1 MGDIAPVAGAAVV
14 RHQTG
19 PIIAVLVDPGLDH
32 LAIAIG
38 IAGAHPEIFALPGA
52 AAGLRIMGKFSGAGQ
67 SRGIDGGILGQ
78 FRVPDQFRCADPCPD
93 LIMGAHHCALQAA
106 VAAGLGRHAGAG
118 LDDRDR
124 GLPVRGRRGASRNG
138 WRDQKDGAKGAD
150 NMHEVVS
157 TRKKMNGS
165 DMGPLALY
173 IHWPFCVSKCPYCD
187 FNSHVREQVDVAA
200 WQDALLADMAHEAA
214 LVPGRKLS
222 SIFFGGGTPSL
233 MPPEL
238 VEALIAAAERHWG
251 FADAI
256 EITLEANPSSV
267 EAANFHD
274 LAGAGVNRVSLG
286 LQALDEETLGFLG
299 RAHDVA
305 EGLAALNIAQRAFGR
320 VSFDLI
326 YARPGQTLD
335 AWQAELERALGFGTG
350 HLSLYQLT
358 IEPGTRF
365 ETLVRTGALVPA
377 DDDHCADLFE
387 LTRDIMTAAGLPAY
401 EISNH
406 AKPGQ
411 ESRHN
416 LTYWRYQDYVG
427 IGPGA
432 HGRRLESATERHK
445 KPENFLSAAARNGNG
460 LKVEQPLSPQT
471 RAMEALMMGLRLAEG
486 VDLEALEAKTELTAA
501 AMVDGGEVQK
511 LADMGFLLQRDG
523 RLTVRPKGMP
533 LLDALL
539 PRIISDLLRT

>member
-1 MGDIAPVAGAAVV
+1 
-14 RHQTG
+14 
-19 PIIAVLVDPGLDH
+19 
-32 LAIAIG
+32 
-38 IAGAHPEIFALPGA
+38 
-52 AAGLRIMGKFSGAGQ
+52 
-67 SRGIDGGILGQ
+67 
-78 FRVPDQFRCADPCPD
+78 
-93 LIMGAHHCALQAA
+93 
-106 VAAGLGRHAGAG
+106 
-118 LDDRDR
+118 
-124 GLPVRGRRGASRNG
+124 
-138 WRDQKDGAKGAD
+138 
-150 NMHEVVS
+150 
-157 TRKKMNGS
+157 MNGS

-251 FADAI
+251 FADDI
-256 EITLEANPSSV
+256 EITLEA
-267 EAANFHD
+267 D

-286 LQALDEETLGFLG
+286 LQALDDETLGFLG

-305 EGLAALNIAQRAFGR
+305 EGLAALDIAQRAFGR

-365 ETLVRTGALVPA
+365 ETLVRSGVLVPA

-445 KPENFLSAAARNGNG
+445 KPENFLSGVARNGSG

-486 VDLEALEAKTELTAA
+486 VDLEALEAKTGLTAA

-511 LADMGFLLQRDG
+511 LADMGFVERRDG
-523 RLTVRPKGMP
+523 RLMVQAKGMP

-539 PRIISDLLRT
+539 PKIIADVLRT